1 MKKFRQI
8 ISVLLVVLTVF
19 SFSVPA
25 LAINYDDQ
33 VQPCVVVARINI
45 PAENCKEAYNEMKSS
60 SAWSNAIVA
69 GVSSALS
76 PAVGVA
82 YAAGEWLLQFN
93 YNSTKKAFKKGA
105 ESGKGCTMLVYD
117 TALPCVIANN

>member
-1 MKKFRQI
+1 MKKLKQL

-19 SFSVPA
+19 SLSAPA
-25 LAINYDDQ
+25 FAADSDDEI
-33 VQPCVVVARINI
+33 QPRVVVARINI
-45 PAENCKEAYNEMKSS
+45 PAANCREAYNDMCKSS
-60 SAWSNAIVA
+60 SWSSPVLAS
-69 GVSSALS
+69 VSAALS

-105 ESGKGCTMLVYD
+105 DSGKGCTMLVYD
-117 TALPCVIANN
+117 TALPCVIAN